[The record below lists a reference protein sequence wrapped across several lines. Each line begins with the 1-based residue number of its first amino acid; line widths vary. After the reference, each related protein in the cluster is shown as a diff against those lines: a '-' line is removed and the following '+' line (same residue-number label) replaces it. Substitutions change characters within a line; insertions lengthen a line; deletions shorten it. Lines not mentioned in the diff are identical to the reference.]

1 MLESQEV
8 EEKLQ
13 KIFKKLEQKFNKLD
27 RLEDVEEKRSVL
39 DEVQPELVECKRYV
53 DLAIQTRVKQMN

>member
-13 KIFKKLEQKFNKLD
+13 RLFKKLEQRFNKLD
-27 RLEDVEEKRSVL
+27 RLESSEDKRAVL
-39 DEVQPELVECKRYV
+39 DELYPEIAECKR
-53 DLAIQTRVKQMN
+53 

>member
-8 EEKLQ
+8 EENLN

-27 RLEDVEEKRSVL
+27 RLESTEDKRELLS
-39 DEVQPELVECKRYV
+39 EVQQEIDECKR
-53 DLAIQTRVKQMN
+53 